1 MTGQGGDD
9 RVLVGIAAIAAFAA
23 GLVAVAQHADCTTA
37 GYESAVAQREGV
49 ELRRQC
55 DQIERRV
62 AILSTVQAATARVAA
77 MKLTSL
83 KYPKTWNVV
92 RPATLRSCAV
102 ADALTFVPVAAAP
115 AKGIVR

>member
-1 MTGQGGDD
+1 MTGKSGDD
-9 RVLVGIAAIAAFAA
+9 RVLVGIAAAAAFAA

-37 GYESAVAQREGV
+37 GYRSAVAQREGI

-62 AILSTVQAATARVAA
+62 AAMSTAQAATARIVP

-92 RPATLRSCAV
+92 SPATPRSCAI
-102 ADALTFVPVAAAP
+102 ADATTVLRLPETP
-115 AKGIVR
+115 AKGIAR

>member
-1 MTGQGGDD
+1 MTGKSGDD
-9 RVLVGIAAIAAFAA
+9 RVLVGIAAAAAFAA

-37 GYESAVAQREGV
+37 GYQSAVVQREGL

-55 DQIERRV
+55 DQVERHV
-62 AILSTVQAATARVAA
+62 AALSTAQAATARIAA

-92 RPATLRSCAV
+92 SPATLRSCAI
-102 ADALTFVPVAAAP
+102 ADALMVVRLPDSP

>member
-1 MTGQGGDD
+1 MNGRGGDD
-9 RVLVGIAAIAAFAA
+9 RVLVGIAAAAAFAA

-37 GYESAVAQREGV
+37 GYESAVAQREGL

-55 DQIERRV
+55 DQVERHV

-92 RPATLRSCAV
+92 SPATLRSCAV
-102 ADALTFVPVAAAP
+102 ADALAIGRVPEVP